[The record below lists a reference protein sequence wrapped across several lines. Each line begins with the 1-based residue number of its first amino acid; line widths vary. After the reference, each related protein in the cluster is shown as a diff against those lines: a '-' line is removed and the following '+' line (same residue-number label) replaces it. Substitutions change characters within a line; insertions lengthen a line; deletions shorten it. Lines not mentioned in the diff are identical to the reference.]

1 MKQLSSGAGYL
12 GAFSCFFAYKNI
24 LIMSKAQMS
33 GIFFP
38 SCCSMDIETLQ
49 ITTLTQEKRHCIQYP
64 WQQCF
69 FFFFFLF
76 SSRFI
81 DKNILLLFFFLNKF
95 NLDLSTAYT

>member
-64 WQQCF
+64 WQQWFFVVVVVVFFSLVAVLSIKTSYYYF
-69 FFFFFLF
+69 FF
-76 SSRFI
+76 
-81 DKNILLLFFFLNKF
+81 
-95 NLDLSTAYT
+95 

>member
-1 MKQLSSGAGYL
+1 MKQFSSGAGYL
-12 GAFSCFFAYKNI
+12 GPFSCFFAYKNI

-69 FFFFFLF
+69 FFFFSFLVAVL
-76 SSRFI
+76 SIKTSYYY
-81 DKNILLLFFFLNKF
+81 FFF
-95 NLDLSTAYT
+95 

>member
-69 FFFFFLF
+69 FFFSFLVAVL
-76 SSRFI
+76 SIKTSYYY
-81 DKNILLLFFFLNKF
+81 FFFLNKF